1 MEDVTKATQSMN
13 IDENKKGKVAIATES
28 TDLTV
33 NEETKLEKKM
43 MKFCSL
49 QQTRDFDWS
58 IVSAK
63 TFKRNPKTYFVIRG
77 TCVYVCMCVCV
88 VCTLFT
94 RVCPNLF
101 ASCTGISRQ
110 AETQTQSLF
119 GIRRHIE
126 IGDHEE

>member
-77 TCVYVCMCVCV
+77 TCVCVCV
-88 VCTLFT
+88 CVCEYC
-94 RVCPNLF
+94 VCLSVCVCACVCVCVCCVHIIHPSVSESVCQLY
-101 ASCTGISRQ
+101 
-110 AETQTQSLF
+110 
-119 GIRRHIE
+119 RHFKTS
-126 IGDHEE
+126 